1 MTRKLRIRRKGYH
14 RKGFIAHRGR
24 KTYRVKPAYVPPTT
38 YYRKDVGAVGRG
50 RKVIPPLE
58 EGELKKHGYGFNK
71 PASVRRRA
79 LVKSM
84 KEDGYL
90 TTKGRLWALVQF
102 FKRTKPEYSKK
113 ARRDF
118 EWLVKRYGKSAG
130 FPLGR

>member
-38 YYRKDVGAVGRG
+38 YYRKDVGTVGRG

-84 KEDGYL
+84 KEDGYR
-90 TTKGRLWALVQF
+90 TTIGRLIALQVL
-102 FKRTKPEYSKK
+102 FKRTSPTKSKI
-113 ARRDF
+113 AASDR
-118 EWLVKRYGKSAG
+118 EWLVKKYGGSW
-130 FPLGR
+130 